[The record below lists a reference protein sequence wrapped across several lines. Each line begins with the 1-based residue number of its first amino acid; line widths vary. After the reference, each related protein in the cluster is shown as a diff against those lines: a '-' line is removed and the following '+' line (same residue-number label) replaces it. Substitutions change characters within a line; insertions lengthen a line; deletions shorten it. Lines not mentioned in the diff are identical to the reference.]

1 MVKMMAGTD
10 PDYTSGLQ
18 FGVPTEDV
26 RDPDESVITDAMK
39 QEVKEKMGMG
49 GGGSE
54 VEAEEEEE

>member
-1 MVKMMAGTD
+1 MTLA
-10 PDYTSGLQ
+10 TSANAAATTNA
-18 FGVPTEDV
+18 VETPY
-26 RDPDESVITDAMK
+26 DATK